1 MLGRERERER
11 ARDDSTLYRNDNSII
26 SFHIPMRNQW
36 YLGLMQQVRGFPLE
50 FQVPPS
56 SDGAQC
62 TRRGIVVFRGKA
74 GWPHVARQF
83 YGV

>member
-1 MLGRERERER
+1 MRERERERER
-11 ARDDSTLYRNDNSII
+11 AKDDSASYRNNNI
-26 SFHIPMRNQW
+26 SMHIPMRNQW
-36 YLGLMQQVRGFPLE
+36 YLSLMQQVRGFPLV

-74 GWPHVARQF
+74 GWPHVVRQF